1 MTRTCNVLE
10 VHLAAYAARAAATA
24 MCGVH
29 RQVATGGTGPTGLTY
44 GWLVCPMCSGRDT
57 AGMRADKVLTGK
69 TGENG
74 QHSRRRARAPWTRP
88 SVRRFA
94 LGVYER
100 ACRDGSLSTGSP
112 VGHSTR
118 WSCLSRGL
126 MYSQAITSCRRGEVA
141 PRLRVVLAVIVPTEK
156 EGTGSRWG
164 ACAPVFGCDRRRA
177 EGPLRTYVAIRTSH
191 QSPGLFRAGA
201 SGGLAVFAQLCCLLA

>member
-1 MTRTCNVLE
+1 MRPMPLE
-10 VHLAAYAARAAATA
+10 LLPLQCAAFIVKWQLVVR
-24 MCGVH
+24 G
-29 RQVATGGTGPTGLTY
+29 RQAS
-44 GWLVCPMCSGRDT
+44 PMDGSCAQCALRRGA

-126 MYSQAITSCRRGEVA
+126 MYSQAITSYRKVERL
-141 PRLRVVLAVIVPTEK
+141 RLRVVLAVIVPTEK

-191 QSPGLFRAGA
+191 QSPGLSCRCEC
-201 SGGLAVFAQLCCLLA
+201 GLAVFAQLCCLLA